1 MSHEIEAIKDPGV
14 PAHVHRQADSDPK
27 AEKKAE
33 RQVAILFGLSAVGT
47 LLFIYSYIWLPEDVF
62 IYLPV
67 LGTTNAKQLFL
78 GLGLALSLFFIG
90 AGAIHWAKTLMPDEE
105 VIAMRHE
112 MRSEDS
118 DRKDFVA
125 SAKEGA
131 AAAGLGR
138 RSLIKRSLGLSLGLV
153 GLSPLLLLRDLGPLP
168 GKDLETTSW
177 KSGTRLVTDPGD
189 RPIKPSDL
197 EVGAVAQVLPAL
209 APGEERTLN
218 NIGKDAVLLIR
229 LRPEEFQLD
238 AEKLA
243 MTHEGIIAFS
253 KICSHMGCA
262 VAGPNLMDPA
272 GNLAE
277 FFNLPRLVGP
287 YLVSATTL
295 MCATIVIQVFL
306 RPDPYLTAEKQA
318 HVINKKGSTKAALA
332 HIRSNPKTLFA
343 ISSIAIGHVAM
354 VSVMVM
360 TPIHMA
366 HVDVTLRVIGF
377 VISVHVLGMYA
388 FSPLVGTLSDRLG
401 RIRVIQI
408 GLVILLSS
416 TLIAGTAA
424 ADNAVQLGIGLFL
437 LGLGWSCT
445 LIAGSAFLSESVSL
459 EMRPASQGASDL
471 VMNLSGAGGGALA
484 GVIIG
489 TLNYGWLCLFAS
501 IPVIFLGI
509 FSIRLQRNVS

>member
-1 MSHEIEAIKDPGV
+1 MPNTQLQHRVVRTLASAQVLNGV
-14 PAHVHRQADSDPK
+14 GVAGTVAAGSLLVSSITDSETLAGLAQTSAVLGAAALALPL
-27 AEKKAE
+27 ARLTA
-33 RQVAILFGLSAVGT
+33 RGGRRLALSVGYISGVIGSAFAILGGAHRNIFLMLIGTFLVGAASAAGYQARFAAIDLAT
-47 LLFIYSYIWLPEDVF
+47 QESR
-62 IYLPV
+62 
-67 LGTTNAKQLFL
+67 AKQLSFVVW
-78 GLGLALSLFFIG
+78 GSTIG
-90 AGAIHWAKTLMPDEE
+90 
-105 VIAMRHE
+105 
-112 MRSEDS
+112 
-118 DRKDFVA
+118 
-125 SAKEGA
+125 
-131 AAAGLGR
+131 
-138 RSLIKRSLGLSLGLV
+138 
-153 GLSPLLLLRDLGPLP
+153 
-168 GKDLETTSW
+168 
-177 KSGTRLVTDPGD
+177 
-189 RPIKPSDL
+189 
-197 EVGAVAQVLPAL
+197 
-209 APGEERTLN
+209 
-218 NIGKDAVLLIR
+218 
-229 LRPEEFQLD
+229 
-238 AEKLA
+238 
-243 MTHEGIIAFS
+243 
-253 KICSHMGCA
+253 A

-277 FFNLPRLVGP
+277 FFNFPRLVGP